1 MSFPV
6 LCCVFCSSLAGYGGH
21 TVARGS
27 HVLSLLLNLIPLRL
41 LSKQNFT
48 VINPRAGLSFN
59 STMFYVFYFLH
70 TVKYEI

>member
-59 STMFYVFYFLH
+59 STMFCLVLFF
-70 TVKYEI
+70 TDCKI